1 MSVRTDPIQT
11 IDLTLGNDTADAM
24 REHAMFLPSC
34 SSFYVK
40 TISGA
45 HGNKRMPKGLVNGM
59 DSLNYML
66 KDRGLFYYKYNLY
79 SAGHAILDLEKS
91 KKSESMIWNRSPGT
105 LVLGDSGGYQIASGT
120 GHVSFDWGDLKSDKS
135 NNTRKLVL
143 EWQEALC
150 DAAMTLD
157 VPTRAI
163 GNAEKT
169 GITSF
174 QQCLDATLINLNY
187 IANNRTG
194 PEKCRFLNVLQG
206 RTEEE
211 TDIWYDTVKDYDFE
225 GWAFAGV
232 HAYGLYTTLKR
243 LIKLR
248 DDGKLNRTQNW
259 IHILGNTRLLNAGP
273 FTQIQRAI
281 RKHMNIPDFI
291 VSYDSASSFLAVAK
305 GQGYTG
311 FTMSNSYS
319 DVKKLIVKKGTESE
333 VDDLFDFATGES
345 IYERRVQSRSRFN
358 YNMDAMPDD
367 KMKKYV
373 GSDVL
378 DVRFPWQSPLA
389 ERILMS
395 DICVSN
401 DPKKK
406 TSWDTFSYA
415 LIMCHNVYV
424 QIRGVQEAIRIWDL
438 PGEMCLGW
446 MDLEAYEARETV
458 KEILDLA
465 FVSQTPFSDIEKRV
479 LGVKRKLLNSFAG
492 TTMGNKKTA
501 EEESWNSMTG
511 NDITIEEPELLAEIV
526 DDRSENNNE

>member
-11 IDLTLGNDTADAM
+11 IDLTLGNDVGDPAN
-24 REHAMFLPSC
+24 EHAMFLPSC

-66 KDRGLFYYKYNLY
+66 KDKSLFYYKYNLY
-79 SAGHAILDLEKS
+79 SAGHACLDLEKS
-91 KKSESMIWNRSPGT
+91 KQSESMIWNRSPGT
-105 LVLGDSGGYQIASGT
+105 VVLGDSGGYQIASGT
-120 GHVSFDWGDLKSDKS
+120 GNVSFDWKDLKGKKS
-135 NNTRKLVL
+135 NATRTQVL
-143 EWQEALC
+143 AWQEAIC

-163 GNAEKT
+163 GNSEKT

-174 QQCLDATLINLNY
+174 QQCLDATLMNLKF
-187 IANNRTG
+187 IDKHRQG
-194 PEKCRFLNVLQG
+194 PDVCKFLNVLQG
-206 RTEEE
+206 RSEEE
-211 TDIWYDTVKDYDFE
+211 TDSWYDAVKGFECE

-232 HAYGLYTTLKR
+232 HAYGLYATLKR
-243 LIKLR
+243 IIKLR
-248 DDGKLNRTQNW
+248 DDKKLSKKQHW

-273 FTQIQRAI
+273 FTQIQRAL
-281 RKHMNIPDFI
+281 RKSLDAPNFI

-311 FTMSNSYS
+311 YTMSNSYS
-319 DVKKLIVKKGTESE
+319 DTRTIITKKGTEAE
-333 VDDLFDFATGES
+333 VDDLFDFSVGET
-345 IYERRVQSRSRFN
+345 ILERKVNFRSRFN

-367 KMKKYV
+367 KLKKYV
-373 GSDVL
+373 GTPAL

-415 LIMCHNVYV
+415 LMMCHNVYL
-424 QIRGVQEAIRIWDL
+424 QIKGIQEAVRIWDL

-446 MDLEAYEARETV
+446 MDPEAYEARETV
-458 KEILDLA
+458 KEILNQA
-465 FVSQTPFSDIEKRV
+465 FESETPFSLIDQK
-479 LGVKRKLLNSFAG
+479 LLTPKRKLLNSFAG
-492 TTMGNKKTA
+492 TSMGNKMNADEESWKSLTEDS
-501 EEESWNSMTG
+501 EEESEIAKEILNTRSS
-511 NDITIEEPELLAEIV
+511 EE
-526 DDRSENNNE
+526 